1 VAAVN
6 PDLVTRDS
14 NGEIYTVRYDAINA
28 MVLNEFLKERRKVEQ
43 LTKDLESKLAQQ
55 QQQIEA
61 LSADLLKMNAQ
72 LEANKPTNPLV
83 GKSLRVGRP
92 SNSGSASGH

>member
-43 LTKDLESKLAQQ
+43 LTKDFESKLAQQQQ

-72 LEANKPTNPLV
+72 LEASKPTNPLV
-83 GKSLRVGRP
+83 G
-92 SNSGSASGH
+92 NNH

>member
-14 NGEIYTVRYDAINA
+14 NGEIYTVRYDAVNA

-43 LTKDLESKLAQQ
+43 LTKDFESKLAQQQ

-72 LEANKPTNPLV
+72 LEASKPTNPLV
-83 GKSLRVGRP
+83 G
-92 SNSGSASGH
+92 NNH

>member
-1 VAAVN
+1 MAAVN

-14 NGEIYTVRYDAINA
+14 NGEIYTVRYDAVNA

-43 LTKDLESKLAQQ
+43 LTKDFESKLAQQQ

-72 LEANKPTNPLV
+72 LEASKPTNPLV
-83 GKSLRVGRP
+83 G
-92 SNSGSASGH
+92 NNH